1 MVQVSSSEFKLV
13 CYFLFIF
20 ISSVCSF
27 CIYGRASFYSMFGRL
42 KMNLVLLETIRIT
55 FITLF
60 NWPEDI
66 LETTLFCTQFSLL
79 TLLAIQISAVFFSA
93 FAVMSIL
100 YGFRSYDIAIL
111 GVIMYGMIEVW
122 YLLFC
127 VLMKFYKYL
136 LHKSYLYHCA
146 NVWGR

>member
-1 MVQVSSSEFKLV
+1 
-13 CYFLFIF
+13 
-20 ISSVCSF
+20 
-27 CIYGRASFYSMFGRL
+27 MFGRL

-79 TLLAIQISAVFFSA
+79 TLLAVQISAVFFSA

-100 YGFRSYDIAIL
+100 YGFRSYDIAII
-111 GVIMYGMIEVW
+111 GVIRYGMIEVW

-127 VLMKFYKYL
+127 VLMKFYRYL
-136 LHKSYLYHCA
+136 LHKSYL
-146 NVWGR
+146 

>member
-1 MVQVSSSEFKLV
+1 MVQVSSSEFKLLY
-13 CYFLFIF
+13 YFQFIF

-127 VLMKFYKYL
+127 VLMKFYRCL
-136 LHKSYLYHCA
+136 LHKSYL
-146 NVWGR
+146 